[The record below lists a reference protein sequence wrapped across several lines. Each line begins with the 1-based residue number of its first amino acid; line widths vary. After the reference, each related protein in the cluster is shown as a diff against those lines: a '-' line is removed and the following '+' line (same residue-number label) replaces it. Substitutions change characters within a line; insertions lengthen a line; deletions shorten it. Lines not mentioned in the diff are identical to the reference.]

1 MEYVIVI
8 PSYKRE
14 HALKTHTLKC
24 LTLSLIP
31 LEQIYIFVANDEEY
45 ANYKKVLPEYNIVV
59 GEEGL
64 MNQRNYI
71 SLYFPLDTKIVSIDD
86 DIQEFIIKKDD
97 KLTPIDDIDYFFTE
111 GFKRL
116 DQENAHLFGFY
127 PVLNKLFMK
136 ETITTDF
143 RFIIG
148 SCFGYINRRILISI
162 PQKQDYEISVL
173 NYLRDNKV
181 VRFNYISMKTKYY
194 KMKGGLQSSSS
205 RKQEQEAAV
214 ETLLTRYP
222 TFFARK
228 KSFKSGFPEVRT
240 IARGG
245 LKVE

>member
-1 MEYVIVI
+1 MISYMDYIIAI

-24 LTLSLIP
+24 LKDIP
-31 LEQIYIFVANDEEY
+31 LEQIYIFVANDDEY
-45 ANYKKVLPEYNIVV
+45 ANYKTVLPDYKIVV

-64 MNQRNYI
+64 MNQRNFI
-71 SLYFPLDTKIVSIDD
+71 SLYFPLDQKIVSIDD
-86 DIQEFIIKKDD
+86 DIQQFVIKKDD
-97 KLTPIDDIDYFFTE
+97 KLTPIDEPESYFTE

-116 DQENAHLFGFY
+116 EQEQASLFGFY

-148 SCFGYINRRILISI
+148 SCFGYINRRILITV

-173 NYLRDNKV
+173 NYLKDNKV

-194 KMKGGLQSSSS
+194 KMKGGLQSSNS
-205 RKQEQEAAV
+205 RKQEQEEAV

-222 TFFARK
+222 RFFARK
-228 KSFKSGFPEVRT
+228 KSFKSGFPELRT
-240 IARGG
+240 I
-245 LKVE
+245 KV

>member
-1 MEYVIVI
+1 MNYVIAI

-24 LTLSLIP
+24 LRYIP

-45 ANYKKVLPEYNIVV
+45 DNYKTVLPDYKIVQ

-64 MNQRNYI
+64 MNQRNFI
-71 SLYFPLDTKIVSIDD
+71 SHYFPLDTKIVSIDD
-86 DIQEFIIKKDD
+86 DIQEFIIKKED
-97 KLTPIDDIDYFFTE
+97 KLEIIDDIDYYFKE

-116 DQENAHLFGFY
+116 EEENANLFGFY

-148 SCFGYINRRILISI
+148 SCFGYINSHIYLTLSE
-162 PQKQDYEISVL
+162 KDDYERSIL
-173 NYLRDNKV
+173 YYLRDKKV

-205 RKQEQEAAV
+205 RKQDQESAV
-214 ETLLTRYP
+214 ETLVTRYP
-222 TFFARK
+222 KFFARK
-228 KSFKSGFPEVRT
+228 KSFKSGFPELRT
-240 IARGG
+240 
-245 LKVE
+245 LHHTCS